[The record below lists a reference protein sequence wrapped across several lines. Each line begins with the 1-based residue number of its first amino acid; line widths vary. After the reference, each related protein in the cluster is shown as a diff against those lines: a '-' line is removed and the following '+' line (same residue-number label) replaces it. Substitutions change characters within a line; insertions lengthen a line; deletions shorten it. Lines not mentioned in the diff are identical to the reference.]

1 MTIAVASDHRG
12 FKLKNVLSEYL
23 KLKGRRVVD
32 FGTFS
37 SQSCDYPDY
46 VYPAVLSVKNKKSE
60 RAIVICYS
68 GVGSCIVANHVRGIR
83 AALVFN
89 IKTAVLSRRHNNSNV
104 LVLAA
109 GFIKADYA
117 KKLVIRWLNTSF
129 EGGRHQ
135 RRLRK
140 IHIIEEREN
149 V

>member
-1 MTIAVASDHRG
+1 MKIAVASDHRG
-12 FKLKNVLSEYL
+12 FKLKNIVSEYL
-23 KLKGRRVVD
+23 ELKGYKVFD

-46 VYPAVLSVKNKKSE
+46 VYPAVLSVKNKKNE
-60 RAIVICYS
+60 RAIVICYT
-68 GVGSCIVANHVRGIR
+68 GIGSSIVANHVKGIR

-89 IKTAVLSRRHNNSNV
+89 IKGALLSRRHNNSNV

-109 GFIKADYA
+109 GFIKNDYA
-117 KKLVIRWLNTSF
+117 KKLVIRWLHTNF

-135 RRLRK
+135 RRLCK
-140 IHIIEEREN
+140 IQIIERKEN